1 MSSHIVLNN
10 TVIQILWILSIY
22 SLIRIASTRIV
33 PRYSIFEWNYKTNVS
48 KIKLKGNIVTL
59 LQIYGKL
66 ISSSNEDLATIIR
79 DEMSNNA
86 SIFFNK
92 PTAYFVKYRSNR
104 NIMSSYFDDPVL
116 IDFFVNP
123 KEWSENLLPTKKSFF
138 SRFGKSPK
146 INQNYMNNLKNI
158 ISRFENELLNKQ
170 SQSYS
175 SIEV

>member
-79 DEMSNNA
+79 D
-86 SIFFNK
+86 
-92 PTAYFVKYRSNR
+92 
-104 NIMSSYFDDPVL
+104 
-116 IDFFVNP
+116 
-123 KEWSENLLPTKKSFF
+123 
-138 SRFGKSPK
+138 
-146 INQNYMNNLKNI
+146 
-158 ISRFENELLNKQ
+158 
-170 SQSYS
+170 
-175 SIEV
+175 

>member
-22 SLIRIASTRIV
+22 SLLRIASTRIV

-104 NIMSSYFDDPVL
+104 NIMASYFDDPIL
-116 IDFFVNP
+116 IDFLVNP
-123 KEWSENLLPTKKSFF
+123 KEWSEPSITHQKIIFLQICKISKNKS
-138 SRFGKSPK
+138 KL
-146 INQNYMNNLKNI
+146 Y
-158 ISRFENELLNKQ
+158 E
-170 SQSYS
+170 
-175 SIEV
+175 